1 LERFNN
7 PPHDSKVVNPH
18 EAEDIS
24 QGLTLEEVAH
34 LTRWSLSTVRR
45 IEANALA
52 KLRNGCEAADIT
64 HDDLKRYL
72 RRVMLDLGE

>member
-7 PPHDSKVVNPH
+7 PHHDSKVVNPH
-18 EAEDIS
+18 EGEDIS
-24 QGLTLEEVAH
+24 QGLTQEEVAH

-52 KLRNGCEAADIT
+52 KLRKGCEAADIT
-64 HDDLKRYL
+64 HDDLRRCL
-72 RRVMLDLGE
+72 RSVMLDLGE